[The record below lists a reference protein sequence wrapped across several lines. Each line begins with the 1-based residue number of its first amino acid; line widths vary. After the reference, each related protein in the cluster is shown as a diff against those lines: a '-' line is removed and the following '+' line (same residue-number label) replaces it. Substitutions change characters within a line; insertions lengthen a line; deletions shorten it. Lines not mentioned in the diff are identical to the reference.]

1 MAQSPLIPVSIVCA
15 QQDTGIADLISRE
28 LRQRGIL
35 IASADKQAT
44 VILLSANLPGPEL
57 EQART
62 SGQNGPVV
70 LALLDATPAPAGLRA
85 QTVVD
90 FRTLRTSGGPSALQ
104 ELIEAVASAALPGR
118 ADDQRRTY
126 TWLRLASVATVLG
139 GTILGAIG
147 LSAVQRNILGAVSAG
162 TEEPP
167 QVVAEMHAEA
177 RNELTADELNAAARA
192 LSNAQE
198 EPPPPASPP
207 PPPAPGPPLP
217 PPPSPPPPPPPPP
230 TPPTTSGSEQ
240 ASCVALQPSFKLYFE
255 PASSDLTTMNK
266 GIISQAISPA
276 RLGGCLIKLILV
288 EGHTD
293 SSDGRA
299 DSLSERRALSV
310 KEALVSAGVPW
321 DAITT
326 AAKGDSDPAMPHP
339 DGGPEPLNRRVEI
352 QITIGL

>member
-35 IASADKQAT
+35 IGSADKQAT

-162 TEEPP
+162 AEEPP

-177 RNELTADELNAAARA
+177 RNELTADELNAAAKA